1 MTTTAPES
9 RRRGHRPNDAGPALT
24 PPVAQGWPLLGVL
37 PRLLHDA
44 TGALAKM
51 AHEKHGAVLALP
63 FGPVTTYLVTHP
75 DHVEHVLQRNWRNF
89 PKGDSM
95 WRPVRRLIGRGL
107 VTSDG
112 ELWQRQR
119 RLMQPLF
126 SARRLSELGGEMIR
140 VVDRGLDELEAHAAQ
155 GGPVELTREM
165 AMISRRVIL
174 ATIFGSHI
182 EREESEAFGEAL
194 LTALHQVNLRMFL
207 YFLPERFPLPGDEE
221 LRRAVLTV
229 DETLRRL
236 IQRWKPA
243 ETNRVD
249 LLSLLIEAGR
259 ATPEDA
265 MDQRQMR
272 DELVTLFV
280 AGHEST
286 SLAMSWMFYLLDR
299 HPEVEERVRAELGR
313 VVGDRP
319 LVPED
324 LERLTYARMVIQ
336 ESMRLYPPAWLFF
349 RVSAGA
355 DRIGDYAI
363 PAGATVLMSPYIT
376 QRDPAL
382 WEEPEAFR
390 PERFSPERAA
400 QQNRYAYFPFGGGP
414 RLCIGNTFAMMEA
427 QIILA
432 SVLRRFRTR
441 LVPGHRVTAKSATGL
456 VPREGLPMYIL
467 PA

>member
-1 MTTTAPES
+1 MTTRVPES
-9 RRRGHRPNDAGPALT
+9 RQKCNRASDACPALT
-24 PPVAQGWPLLGVL
+24 PPVLQGYPLLGVL
-37 PRLLHDA
+37 PRLLRDP
-44 TGALAKM
+44 TRALAQM
-51 AHEKHGAVLALP
+51 AHENHGAVVALP
-63 FGPVTTYLVTHP
+63 FGPVTTYLVSHP
-75 DHVEHVLQRNWRNF
+75 DHVEYVLKKNWRNF

-112 ELWQRQR
+112 EQWQRQR

-126 SARRLSELGGEMIR
+126 SARQLSDLGGEMIR
-140 VVDRGLDELEAHAAQ
+140 VVDRCLDELEARAAP
-155 GGPVELTREM
+155 GGPVELTQEM

-182 EREESEAFGEAL
+182 EREESEAFGKAL
-194 LTALHQVNLRMFL
+194 LTALHEINLRMFL
-207 YFLPERFPLPGDEE
+207 YFLPERFPLPGNKR

-229 DETLRRL
+229 DETLRGIL
-236 IQRWKPA
+236 QRWKPA
-243 ETNRVD
+243 TTNRVD

-286 SLAMSWMFYLLDR
+286 SLAMSWLFYLLDR

-313 VVGDRP
+313 VVGDGP
-319 LVPED
+319 LAPED
-324 LERLTYARMVIQ
+324 LERLPYARMVIQ
-336 ESMRLYPPAWLFF
+336 ESLRLYPPAWLFF
-349 RVSAGA
+349 RVSAEA

-363 PAGATVLMSPYIT
+363 PACATVLMSPYIT

-382 WEEPEAFR
+382 WDEPEAFR
-390 PERFSPERAA
+390 PERFSPERAGELH
-400 QQNRYAYFPFGGGP
+400 RYAYFPFGGGP
-414 RLCIGNTFAMMEA
+414 RLCIGNTLAMMEA

-432 SVLRRFRTR
+432 SILRRFRAR
-441 LVPGHRVTAKSATGL
+441 LVPGHRVTPKSATGL
-456 VPREGLPMYIL
+456 MPREGLPMYIL